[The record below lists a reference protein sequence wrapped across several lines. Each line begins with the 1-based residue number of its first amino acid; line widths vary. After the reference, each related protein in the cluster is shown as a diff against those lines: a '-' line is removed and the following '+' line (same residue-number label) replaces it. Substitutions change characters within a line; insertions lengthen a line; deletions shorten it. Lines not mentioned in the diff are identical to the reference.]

1 MAENL
6 LNQEKILESLLE
18 NLDEG
23 IQIVDSTGK
32 TIYYNEVMGKVEG
45 INPSEVLGKR
55 VNEYLK
61 DVKEDAST
69 LMNALKSGKKI
80 VDLVQQYSNEY
91 KKKVTTINT
100 TIPVVLNGKNIAAIE
115 ISKDMTRLKELTECI
130 HKLQRNDIKSKK
142 NFDFKDM
149 ITNSPRM
156 KEVVEKAKRASLSN
170 SSVLI
175 YAETG
180 AGKEV
185 MAQSI
190 HYGGVRNNKP
200 FIPINCAAIPAAL
213 LEGMLFGTEK
223 GSFTGAENKKGLFE
237 EANHG
242 TILLDEI
249 NSMEPYLQS
258 KLLRV
263 LQDGYIRPLGS
274 NKTIDIDVRIIA
286 TLNEE
291 PEELIRTGKLRKDF
305 YYRLSVIKL
314 RIPPLRERKEDIAML
329 ANKFLQEYSNTFG
342 KNIEEIQEELMERLL
357 KYNWPGNIRELR
369 NVIES
374 AVNMADENST
384 LNCKNFESRMFNK
397 SISGLYEDVSI
408 GSLEKFDLE
417 KYMDNVEKGV
427 IKKVLKKNNYNV
439 SKASRELNV
448 SRQNLQYKLKK
459 HNIKQEEV

>member
-1 MAENL
+1 MVENL
-6 LNQEKILESLLE
+6 LDHKKILECLLE

-32 TIYYNEVMGKVEG
+32 TIYYNQVMGKVEG
-45 INPSEVLGKR
+45 INPNEVFGKR
-55 VNEYLK
+55 VDEYLS

-69 LMNALKSGKKI
+69 LMRVLKSGKKI
-80 VDLVQQYSNEY
+80 VDLIQQYSNEY

-100 TIPVVLNGKNIAAIE
+100 TVPVACGGKNIAAIE
-115 ISKDMTRLKELTECI
+115 ISKDMTRLKELTEYI
-130 HKLQRNDIKSKK
+130 YKLQGNDSKVKK
-142 NFDFKDM
+142 NFTFKDI
-149 ITNSPRM
+149 ITNSDKM
-156 KEVVEKAKRASLSN
+156 KEVVKKAKRSSLSN

-190 HYGGVRNNKP
+190 HYGGIRNNNP

-213 LEGMLFGTEK
+213 LEAMMFGTTK
-223 GSFTGAENKKGLFE
+223 GSFTGSENRKGLFE

-263 LQDGYIRPLGS
+263 LQDGYIRPIGS
-274 NKTIDIDVRIIA
+274 NKPIDIDVRIIA

-291 PEELIRTGKLRKDF
+291 PEELVKSGKLRKDF

-314 RIPPLRERKEDIAML
+314 RIPPLRERKEDIPIL
-329 ANKFLQEYSNTFG
+329 ANKFLKECNDIMG
-342 KNIEEIQEELMERLL
+342 KNIERIHEDLMKRFL

-374 AVNMADENST
+374 AVNMADDTSV
-384 LNCKNFESRMFNK
+384 LNCNNFESKIFNK
-397 SISGLYEDVSI
+397 SISGLYEDFNI
-408 GSLEKFDLE
+408 DNCEKIDLE
-417 KYMDNVEKGV
+417 KYIGSIEKN
-427 IKKVLKKNNYNV
+427 IIARMLKKNNYNV
-439 SKASRELNV
+439 SKTSRQLNI

-459 HNIKQEEV
+459 HNIKYDGE

>member
-1 MAENL
+1 MGDL
-6 LNQEKILESLLE
+6 LDHKKILECLLE

-23 IQIVDSTGK
+23 IQVVDSTGK
-32 TIYYNEVMGKVEG
+32 TIYYNQVMSKVEG

-55 VNEYLK
+55 VNEYLC
-61 DVKEDAST
+61 DVKEDTST
-69 LMNALKSGKKI
+69 LMRVLKNGKKI
-80 VDLVQQYSNEY
+80 VDLIQQYSNEY

-100 TIPVVLNGKNIAAIE
+100 TVPVECNGKNIAAIE

-130 HKLQRNDIKSKK
+130 YKLQKNDVKVKKS
-142 NFDFKDM
+142 FTFRDI
-149 ITNSPRM
+149 ITCSVKM
-156 KEVVEKAKRASLSN
+156 KEVVEKAKRSSLSN

-190 HYGGVRNNKP
+190 HYGGIRNNKP

-213 LEGMLFGTEK
+213 LEGMLFGTTK
-223 GSFTGAENKKGLFE
+223 GSFTGAENRKGLFE

-263 LQDGYIRPLGS
+263 LQDGYIRPIGS

-291 PEELIRTGKLRKDF
+291 PEELIKAGKLRKDF

-314 RIPPLRERKEDIAML
+314 RIPPLRERKEDIPIL
-329 ANKFLQEYSNTFG
+329 ANKFLKEYNDIMG
-342 KNIEEIQEELMERLL
+342 KNIEKIHEDLMERFL
-357 KYNWPGNIRELR
+357 KYSWPGNIRELK

-374 AVNMADENST
+374 AVNMADDSSI
-384 LNCKNFESRMFNK
+384 LNCNNFESKIFNK
-397 SISGLYEDVSI
+397 SISGLYESFSI
-408 GSLEKFDLE
+408 DNCEKIDLE
-417 KYMDNVEKGV
+417 KYIGSIEKNVIE
-427 IKKVLKKNNYNV
+427 KVLKKNNYNV
-439 SKASRELNV
+439 SKTSRQLNI

-459 HNIKQEEV
+459 HNINHEGE

>member
-1 MAENL
+1 MVENL
-6 LNQEKILESLLE
+6 LDHKKILECLLE

-32 TIYYNEVMGKVEG
+32 TIYYNQVMGKVEG
-45 INPSEVLGKR
+45 INPNEVLGKR
-55 VNEYLK
+55 VNEYLS
-61 DVKEDAST
+61 DVKEDTST
-69 LMNALKSGKKI
+69 LMKVLKSGEKI
-80 VDLVQQYSNEY
+80 VDLIQQYSNEY

-100 TIPVVLNGKNIAAIE
+100 TVPVTCDGKNAAAIE
-115 ISKDMTRLKELTECI
+115 ISKDMTRLKELTEYI
-130 HKLQRNDIKSKK
+130 YKLQGNDTKVKK
-142 NFDFKDM
+142 RFNFKDI
-149 ITNSPRM
+149 ITNSDKM
-156 KEVVEKAKRASLSN
+156 KEIVKKAKRSSLSN

-180 AGKEV
+180 SGKEV

-190 HYGGVRNNKP
+190 HYGGIRNNNP

-213 LEGMLFGTEK
+213 LEGMMFGTTK

-263 LQDGYIRPLGS
+263 LQDGYIRPIGS
-274 NKTIDIDVRIIA
+274 NKPIDIDVRIIA

-291 PEELIRTGKLRKDF
+291 PEELVKSGKLRKDF

-314 RIPPLRERKEDIAML
+314 RIPPLRERKEDIPIL
-329 ANKFLQEYSNTFG
+329 ANKFLKECNDIMG
-342 KNIEEIQEELMERLL
+342 KNIERIHEDLMEKFL

-374 AVNMADENST
+374 AVNMSDDTSV
-384 LNCKNFESRMFNK
+384 LNCNNFESKIFNK
-397 SISGLYEDVSI
+397 SISGLYEDFNI
-408 GSLEKFDLE
+408 DNCEKIDLE
-417 KYMDNVEKGV
+417 KYIGSIEKNVIE
-427 IKKVLKKNNYNV
+427 KVLKKNNYNV
-439 SKASRELNV
+439 SKTSRQLNI

-459 HNIKQEEV
+459 HNIKHEGE